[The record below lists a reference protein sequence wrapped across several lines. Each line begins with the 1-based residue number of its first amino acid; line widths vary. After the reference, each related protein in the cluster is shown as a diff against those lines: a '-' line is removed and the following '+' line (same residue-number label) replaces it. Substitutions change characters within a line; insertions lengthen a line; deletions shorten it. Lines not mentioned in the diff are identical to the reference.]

1 MITAKG
7 MDKAVIAIL
16 IFTLSFSV
24 VSVTGP
30 NYFTNAAAESDE
42 HEHTSVKKEI
52 GEHSHVELELSTE
65 TEVEIEIN
73 EGDMANADYAVTF
86 KCTEPV
92 ISETFPSL
100 HVADGDGELEHH
112 FALAAGTY
120 SGCTL
125 SIGERTMA
133 FDAFT
138 IVEGVSE
145 EDAEEDAHEDEEG
158 SYVNENGNVR
168 IVTDLGENS
177 EVQFK
182 AEKGSA
188 RVMVE
193 IEEGDLPDGSYNV
206 AIACA
211 SPESSLTFSEKLNVN
226 DGEGEFEGKLSL
238 RSATYSD
245 CVVSAGDLSA
255 VLPDFTIVA
264 GGHTHGHD
272 HGDHK
277 AESRVDVKGDGT
289 VRLEIAISHP
299 GFASGTYDVTLS
311 CVEPAGMSVVFTNAL
326 AVDKDG
332 NGKFR
337 IDTSLGPG
345 SYRGCE
351 ASIEEESGR
360 MVIATFDTFNVEE
373 EHEDNRTL
381 DEKKKDRKH
390 ALLDRIV
397 TVDIHRR
404 HIDAARASSPG
415 DYEPGTAYNLTA
427 AGTVEGD
434 ATTVAKVEVDLGVWK
449 SNRAIILM
457 DVLGGNVTVGE
468 DTYTVRIGY
477 AVYSMQNDV
486 LSVRALATDDATGEI
501 VRLKLRGNASSD
513 DAAFPMAD
521 GDVMELLFEGNSGRF
536 ANQIGNLELSLDGK
550 IEA

>member
-1 MITAKG
+1 
-7 MDKAVIAIL
+7 MDNAVVAIL
-16 IFTLSFSV
+16 IFTLSFSLVSV
-24 VSVTGP
+24 VSP
-30 NYFTNAAAESDE
+30 NYFTNAVAESDE
-42 HEHTSVKKEI
+42 HEQDSVKKEI
-52 GEHSHVELELSTE
+52 GEHSHAELELSTE

-73 EGDMANADYAVTF
+73 EGDIANGDYAVTF

-100 HVADGDGELEHH
+100 HVADGEGELEHH
-112 FALAAGTY
+112 FELAAGTY

-125 SIGERTMA
+125 SIGERSMA
-133 FDAFT
+133 LDAFT
-138 IVEGVSE
+138 IVEGVPE
-145 EDAEEDAHEDEEG
+145 EETEDDEHEDEDG

-168 IVTDLGENS
+168 IVKDLGENS

-188 RVMVE
+188 RVFVE

-211 SPESSLTFSEKLNVN
+211 SPESSLTFSDKLNVK

-245 CVVSAGDLSA
+245 CVVSAGDLMV

-277 AESRVDVKGDGT
+277 SESRIDVKGDGT
-289 VRLEIAISHP
+289 VRLEIAIRHP
-299 GFASGTYDVTLS
+299 GFAAGTYDVTLS
-311 CVEPAGMSVVFTNAL
+311 CVEPAGMSVLFTDAL
-326 AVDKDG
+326 VVDEDG

-337 IDTSLGPG
+337 IETSLGPA
-345 SYRGCE
+345 SYVGCE
-351 ASIEEESGR
+351 ASIEEEAGR
-360 MVIATFDTFNVEE
+360 MVIATFDTFIVDE
-373 EHEDNRTL
+373 EHDDNRTL

-390 ALLDRIV
+390 ALLERIV
-397 TVDIHRR
+397 TGDIHRR

-415 DYEPGTAYNLTA
+415 DYEPGIKYNLTA
-427 AGTVEGD
+427 TGSVEGG
-434 ATTVAKVEVDLGVWK
+434 ATEAGADVDLGVWK

-468 DTYTVRIGY
+468 DSYTIRIGY
-477 AVYSMQNDV
+477 AIYSMQNDV

-501 VRLKLRGNASSD
+501 VSLKLRGNASSD
-513 DAAFPMAD
+513 ATFPMAD
-521 GDVMELLFEGNSGRF
+521 GDAMEIHFEGNSGRF
-536 ANQIGNLELSLDGK
+536 ANQIGDWKLLLDGK